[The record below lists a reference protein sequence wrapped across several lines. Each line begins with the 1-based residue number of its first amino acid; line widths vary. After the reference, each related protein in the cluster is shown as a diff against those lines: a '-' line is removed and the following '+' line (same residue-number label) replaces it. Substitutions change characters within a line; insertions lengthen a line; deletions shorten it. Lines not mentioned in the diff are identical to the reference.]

1 MSIPVSEIQWL
12 QIANAAEA
20 LSPADRAPFVAHVV
34 RELEGKPIGEGTVA
48 RAVATSFKVFFIP
61 PELPRLRRAGRGPKA
76 NLHGLLGSGAAPAAP
91 RATGAA
97 LSRPRRLHRVLA
109 PP

>member
-1 MSIPVSEIQWL
+1 MTISVSEIQWL

-20 LSPADRAPFVAHVV
+20 LSPADRESFVTHIV

-61 PELPRLRRAGRGPKA
+61 PEFRAYRRAGRGAKA
-76 NLHGLLGSGAAPAAP
+76 DLHGLLGGDAAPAAP
-91 RATGAA
+91 RAVGVA
-97 LSRPRRLHRVLA
+97 LSRPRRLHGVLA
-109 PP
+109 SP